1 MSEQL
6 QHPVF
11 RLLGD
16 LADQHQTDMYVI
28 GGYVRDTL
36 MNRPFNDDV
45 DILVI
50 GNGVAFAEKAG
61 ELLGSKVT
69 VSKNFGTAMLMYRNL
84 QVEFVGAR
92 KESYRSGSRKPIVE
106 NGTLED
112 DQRRRDFTINAM
124 AFGLSKHNYGVPL
137 DPFNG
142 MDDLRNRIIWTP
154 LDPVETFSDDPLRMM

>member
-16 LADQHQTDMYVI
+16 LADQLQTEIYVI

-45 DILVI
+45 DIVVI
-50 GNGVAFAEKAG
+50 GNGITFAEKAG
-61 ELLGSKVT
+61 ELLRSKVA
-69 VSKNFGTAMLMYRNL
+69 VYKNFGTAMLMYQDL

-92 KESYRSGSRKPIVE
+92 RESYRASSRKPIVE

-124 AFGLSKHNYGVPL
+124 AFGLNRHNYGTLL

-142 MDDLRNRIIWTP
+142 VSDLRDRVIRT
-154 LDPVETFSDDPLRMM
+154 